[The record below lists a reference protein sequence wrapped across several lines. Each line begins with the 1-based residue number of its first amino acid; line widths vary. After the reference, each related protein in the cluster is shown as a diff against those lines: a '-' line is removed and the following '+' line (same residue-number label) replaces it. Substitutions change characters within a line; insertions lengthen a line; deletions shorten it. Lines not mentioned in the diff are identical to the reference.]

1 MKRILALI
9 LIALMLLAAV
19 GCEEEPEE
27 ISFDALSVRG
37 VKLALDAEAAPIV
50 AALGEPRTFAETNSC
65 YGDGK
70 DKVYEY
76 QSFKVT
82 TYSMGGK
89 DYILAVEIFD
99 DADATLAT
107 PEGIK
112 IGSSRDDVVKIYGEC
127 EDEASTKLVYE
138 CDGVR
143 LRFWLD
149 GGVVTGIKYLKAEND

>member
-1 MKRILALI
+1 MKRVLALL
-9 LIALMLLAAV
+9 LIVLMLFAAV
-19 GCEEEPEE
+19 GCEEESEE
-27 ISFDALSVRG
+27 TTFDALSGRG
-37 VKLALDAEAAPIV
+37 VKIELDAKAAPIV
-50 AALGEPRTFAETNSC
+50 SALGEPRTFAETNSC

-76 QSFKVT
+76 PSFKVT
-82 TYSMGGK
+82 TYSMGGE

-112 IGSSRDDVVKIYGEC
+112 IGSSRDDVVKAYGEC
-127 EDEASTKLVYE
+127 EDESDTKLVYE

>member
-1 MKRILALI
+1 MKRILTL
-9 LIALMLLAAV
+9 LLVALMLFAAV

-27 ISFDALSVRG
+27 TSFDALSVRG

-76 QSFKVT
+76 TSFKVT

-107 PEGIK
+107 PEGIR
-112 IGSSRDDVVKIYGEC
+112 IGASRDDVLEAYGDAAE
-127 EDEASTKLVYE
+127 ESDTKLVYE